1 MKKAQPEFT
10 AQETRELE
18 EVRNRKI
25 LWWFLAF
32 VSTAAGTIIPFMLT
46 DQAGTIAWSLGIVA
60 VGAVLGL
67 LDSRKPW
74 VFPAMLAAGYTLAGS
89 LIGGMETATDLII
102 RLQLGATLA
111 IPAAIGSYAGA
122 VVRKIVRG
130 RLQLSGPETPRIARM
145 IAIVIGTLASIVF
158 VKLPGQNGVVFATL
172 MLLVSALVLG
182 YMYSD
187 RLWRWVIMLGYGI
200 PLAALLRTILELYYY
215 PEANGL
221 FPIELSL
228 AVILAVLPTLLGTM
242 VGRALHRYRLR
253 TH

>member
-1 MKKAQPEFT
+1 MEKDQSELT
-10 AQETRELE
+10 AQATRELE
-18 EVRNRKI
+18 EIRNRKI

-32 VSTAAGTIIPFMLT
+32 VSAAAGTIVPFMLT

-60 VGAVLGL
+60 AGAVLGL
-67 LDSRKPW
+67 LDSRRPW

-89 LIGGMETATDLII
+89 LLGGMDSATDLII

-122 VVRKIVRG
+122 VVRKIARG

-145 IAIVIGTLASIVF
+145 IAIVIGMLASIVF
-158 VKLPGQNGVVFATL
+158 VKLPGQNGIVFATL
-172 MLLVSALVLG
+172 MLLVAALVLG

-187 RLWRWVIMLGYGI
+187 RLWRWVVMLGFGI

-215 PEANGL
+215 PESNGL

-242 VGRALHRYRLR
+242 IGRALHRYRLR